1 MTALRTRG
9 LGARS
14 IVPIGRGSTLFTPGL
29 LTDLT
34 SSRTF
39 DEWTVHLVDISGHA
53 AETMGRLGRRIAADR
68 GSELLIEVL
77 TGRRAALPRLAIEG
91 LMSKQRAFPPPLSL
105 ISAHLS
111 VQYDRVR
118 SGSLAS
124 ELSALALHHVP
135 DVLRTYSTA
144 CAPELSRSL
153 S

>member
-1 MTALRTRG
+1 VKALRTGG

-14 IVPIGRGSTLFTPGL
+14 IVPIGRGGTLFTPGCSP
-29 LTDLT
+29 T
-34 SSRTF
+34 SHHREPSTNGPSTWSTSAVTQRRPW
-39 DEWTVHLVDISGHA
+39 DASA
-53 AETMGRLGRRIAADR
+53 RRIAADR
-68 GSELLIEVL
+68 GSGLRIEVL
-77 TGRRAALPRLAIEG
+77 THRRAALPRLAIEG
-91 LMSKQRAFPPPLSL
+91 LMSKQRAFPSPLSL

-124 ELSALALHHVP
+124 ELSALALDHVP